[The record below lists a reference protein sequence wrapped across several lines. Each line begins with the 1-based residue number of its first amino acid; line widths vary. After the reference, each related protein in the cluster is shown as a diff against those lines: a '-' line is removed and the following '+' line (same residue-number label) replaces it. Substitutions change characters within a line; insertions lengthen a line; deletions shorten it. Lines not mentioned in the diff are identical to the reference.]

1 MPGKLYKNDV
11 RLSKAFAEGSMGVP
25 AANPHP
31 AGSPAAAAYDAG
43 AAQTLAGNCQTYA
56 GVAECSGSAEPVV
69 RVTMPDDTW
78 LKADIQ
84 AWLTDAGIEYPSD
97 ATKAELLAL
106 AGAA

>member
-1 MPGKLYKNDV
+1 MTAMYQRNL

-31 AGSPAAAAYDAG
+31 TGSPAAAAYDAG

-56 GVAECSGSAEPVV
+56 GVAECSGSAEPAV
-69 RVTMPDDTW
+69 RAAMPDDTW

-84 AWLTDAGIEYPSD
+84 AWLTDAGISYPSD

-106 AGAA
+106 AGVN